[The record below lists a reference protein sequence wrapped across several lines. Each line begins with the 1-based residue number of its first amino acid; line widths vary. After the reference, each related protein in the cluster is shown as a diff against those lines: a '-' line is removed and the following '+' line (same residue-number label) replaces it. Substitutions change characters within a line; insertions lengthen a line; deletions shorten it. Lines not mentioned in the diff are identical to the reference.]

1 MNILKNSPFSPR
13 PFPAVD
19 FRYFVLKKGKIRAFQ
34 PQVGEKSGE
43 INQFSI
49 ASGPFRPYT
58 EPNEARAAARKNEGG
73 HLMEELHMGLRIARY
88 RKELGLTQEALAQRL
103 GVTNQA
109 VSKWEGDVCCP
120 DIQLLPELA
129 DALGLSL
136 DALFGHETP
145 EPQKEE
151 KPAEEAKAEASPI
164 GILRELPWADDDSL
178 HAVLY
183 QGHRLLQVEGIPER
197 SGGGLLHLL
206 AGQRDARQ
214 VVLRFTGTARDIYS
228 AFAVHCEGDVGGSVN
243 AGDGVTC
250 GDVGGSVRAGDS
262 VTCGSVE
269 GDVSAGESVR
279 CGSVGGDVRAN
290 DSVHVQGG
298 VNGEVQQS

>member
-1 MNILKNSPFSPR
+1 
-13 PFPAVD
+13 
-19 FRYFVLKKGKIRAFQ
+19 
-34 PQVGEKSGE
+34 
-43 INQFSI
+43 
-49 ASGPFRPYT
+49 
-58 EPNEARAAARKNEGG
+58 
-73 HLMEELHMGLRIARY
+73 MEELRMGARIARY
-88 RKELGLTQEALAQRL
+88 RKELGLTQEALAHRL

-120 DIQLLPELA
+120 DIQLLPALA

-136 DALFGHETP
+136 DALFGRETP
-145 EPQKEE
+145 EPPKEE
-151 KPAEEAKAEASPI
+151 RPAEDVKEETAPI
-164 GILRELPWADDDSL
+164 GIVEKVLWADDDCL

-183 QGHRLLQVEGIPER
+183 QGHRLLQSENIPER
-197 SGGGLLHLL
+197 SGSGLLHLL
-206 AGQRDARQ
+206 AGRRDAQQ
-214 VVLRFTGTARDIYS
+214 VVLRL
-228 AFAVHCEGDVGGSVN
+228 CERVGGNIS

-279 CGSVGGDVRAN
+279 CGHVGGDVRAN

-298 VNGEVQQS
+298 VDGEIQCE

>member
-1 MNILKNSPFSPR
+1 
-13 PFPAVD
+13 
-19 FRYFVLKKGKIRAFQ
+19 
-34 PQVGEKSGE
+34 
-43 INQFSI
+43 
-49 ASGPFRPYT
+49 
-58 EPNEARAAARKNEGG
+58 
-73 HLMEELHMGLRIARY
+73 MEELRMGATIARR
-88 RKELGLTQEALAQRL
+88 RKENGLTQEALANRL

-120 DIQLLPELA
+120 DIQLLPALA

-136 DALFGHETP
+136 DALFGREAP
-145 EPQKEE
+145 EPPKEE
-151 KPAEEAKAEASPI
+151 RPAEEVKVETAPI
-164 GILRELPWADDDSL
+164 GIVEKLPWADDDSL

-183 QGHRLLQVEGIPER
+183 QGHRLLQSERVPER
-197 SGGGLLHLL
+197 SGSGLLHLL
-206 AGQRDARQ
+206 AGRRDAQQ

-228 AFAVHCEGDVGGSVN
+228 DFAIHCEGDVSGSVQAGDGVQCERVGGN
-243 AGDGVTC
+243 ISAGDGVTC

-290 DSVHVQGG
+290 DSVHIQGG
-298 VNGEVQQS
+298 VSGEIQQG

>member
-1 MNILKNSPFSPR
+1 
-13 PFPAVD
+13 
-19 FRYFVLKKGKIRAFQ
+19 
-34 PQVGEKSGE
+34 
-43 INQFSI
+43 
-49 ASGPFRPYT
+49 
-58 EPNEARAAARKNEGG
+58 
-73 HLMEELHMGLRIARY
+73 MEELRMGATIARR
-88 RKELGLTQEALAQRL
+88 RKENGLTQEALANRL

-120 DIQLLPELA
+120 DIQLLPALA

-136 DALFGHETP
+136 DALFGREAP
-145 EPQKEE
+145 EPPKEE
-151 KPAEEAKAEASPI
+151 RPAEEVKVETAPI
-164 GILRELPWADDDSL
+164 GIVEKLPWADDDSL

-183 QGHRLLQVEGIPER
+183 QGHRLLQSERVPER
-197 SGGGLLHLL
+197 SGSGLLHLL
-206 AGQRDARQ
+206 AGRRDAQQ

-228 AFAVHCEGDVGGSVN
+228 DFAIHCEGDVSGSVQAGDGVQCECVGGN
-243 AGDGVTC
+243 ISAGDGVTC

-290 DSVHVQGG
+290 DSVHIQGG
-298 VNGEVQQS
+298 VSGEIQQG

>member
-1 MNILKNSPFSPR
+1 
-13 PFPAVD
+13 
-19 FRYFVLKKGKIRAFQ
+19 
-34 PQVGEKSGE
+34 
-43 INQFSI
+43 
-49 ASGPFRPYT
+49 
-58 EPNEARAAARKNEGG
+58 
-73 HLMEELHMGLRIARY
+73 MEELRMGATIARR
-88 RKELGLTQEALAQRL
+88 RKENGLTQEALANRL

-120 DIQLLPELA
+120 DIQLLPALA

-136 DALFGHETP
+136 DALFGREAP
-145 EPQKEE
+145 EPPKEE
-151 KPAEEAKAEASPI
+151 RPAEEVKVETAPI
-164 GILRELPWADDDSL
+164 GIVEKLPWADDDSL

-183 QGHRLLQVEGIPER
+183 QGHRLLQSERVPER
-197 SGGGLLHLL
+197 SGSGLLHLL
-206 AGQRDARQ
+206 AGRRDAQQ

-228 AFAVHCEGDVGGSVN
+228 DFAVHCEGDVSGSVQAGDGVTCGDVEGSVHAGDGVQCERVGGN
-243 AGDGVTC
+243 ISAGDGVTC

-290 DSVHVQGG
+290 DSVHIQGG
-298 VNGEVQQS
+298 VSGEFQQG

>member
-1 MNILKNSPFSPR
+1 
-13 PFPAVD
+13 
-19 FRYFVLKKGKIRAFQ
+19 
-34 PQVGEKSGE
+34 
-43 INQFSI
+43 
-49 ASGPFRPYT
+49 
-58 EPNEARAAARKNEGG
+58 
-73 HLMEELHMGLRIARY
+73 MEELRMGATIARR
-88 RKELGLTQEALAQRL
+88 RKENGLTQEALANRL

-120 DIQLLPELA
+120 DIQLLPALA

-136 DALFGHETP
+136 DALFGREAP
-145 EPQKEE
+145 EPPKEE
-151 KPAEEAKAEASPI
+151 RPAEEVKVETAPI
-164 GILRELPWADDDSL
+164 GIVEKLPWADDDSL

-183 QGHRLLQVEGIPER
+183 QGHRLLQSERVPER
-197 SGGGLLHLL
+197 SGSGLLHLL
-206 AGQRDARQ
+206 AGRRDAQQ

-228 AFAVHCEGDVGGSVN
+228 DFAIHCEGDVSGSVQAGDGVQCGGVSGSVQAGDGVTCGDVEGSVHAGDGVQCERVGGN
-243 AGDGVTC
+243 ISAGDGVTC

-279 CGSVGGDVRAN
+279 CGHVGGDVRAN

-298 VNGEVQQS
+298 VDGEIQCE

>member
-1 MNILKNSPFSPR
+1 
-13 PFPAVD
+13 
-19 FRYFVLKKGKIRAFQ
+19 
-34 PQVGEKSGE
+34 
-43 INQFSI
+43 
-49 ASGPFRPYT
+49 
-58 EPNEARAAARKNEGG
+58 
-73 HLMEELHMGLRIARY
+73 MEELRMGARIARY
-88 RKELGLTQEALAQRL
+88 RKENGLTQEALAKRL

-120 DIQLLPELA
+120 DIQLLPALA

-136 DALFGHETP
+136 DALFGRETP
-145 EPQKEE
+145 EPPKEE
-151 KPAEEAKAEASPI
+151 RPVEEAKAETAPI
-164 GILRELPWADDDSL
+164 GIVEKLPWADDDSL

-183 QGHRLLQVEGIPER
+183 QGHRLLQAEGVPER
-197 SGGGLLHLL
+197 SGSGLLHLL
-206 AGQRDARQ
+206 AGRRDAQQ

-228 AFAVHCEGDVGGSVN
+228 DFAVHCEGDVSGSVQAGDGVQCGGVGGSVN
-243 AGDGVTC
+243 AGDGVTCGDVEGSVHAGDGVQCESVGGNISAGDGVTC

-279 CGSVGGDVRAN
+279 CGHVGGNVRAN

-298 VNGEVQQS
+298 VDGAVQQG

>member
-1 MNILKNSPFSPR
+1 
-13 PFPAVD
+13 
-19 FRYFVLKKGKIRAFQ
+19 
-34 PQVGEKSGE
+34 
-43 INQFSI
+43 
-49 ASGPFRPYT
+49 
-58 EPNEARAAARKNEGG
+58 
-73 HLMEELHMGLRIARY
+73 MEELHMGPRIARY

-136 DALFGHETP
+136 DALFGRETP
-145 EPQKEE
+145 KPQKEE
-151 KPAEEAKAEASPI
+151 RPAEEAMAVTAPI
-164 GILRELPWADDDSL
+164 GIIEELPWADDDSL

-183 QGHRLLQVEGIPER
+183 QGHRLLQSEGIPER

-214 VVLRFTGTARDIYS
+214 VVLRFTGTVQDIYS
-228 AFAVHCEGDVGGSVN
+228 DFAVHCEGDVGGSIQAGDSVQCGSAGGDVN
-243 AGDGVTC
+243 AGDSVTCGSVEGSVQAGDGVRC
-250 GDVGGSVRAGDS
+250 GDVGGNVRAGDS
-262 VTCGSVE
+262 VTCSNVE

-279 CGSVGGDVRAN
+279 CGNVAGSVRAN
-290 DSVHVQGG
+290 DSVHVQGS
-298 VNGEVQQS
+298 VTGEIRQG

>member
-1 MNILKNSPFSPR
+1 
-13 PFPAVD
+13 
-19 FRYFVLKKGKIRAFQ
+19 
-34 PQVGEKSGE
+34 
-43 INQFSI
+43 
-49 ASGPFRPYT
+49 
-58 EPNEARAAARKNEGG
+58 
-73 HLMEELHMGLRIARY
+73 MEELHMGPRIARY
-88 RKELGLTQEALAQRL
+88 RKELGLTQEALANRL

-136 DALFGHETP
+136 DALFGRETP

-151 KPAEEAKAEASPI
+151 RPAEEAAAEAAPI
-164 GILRELPWADDDSL
+164 GIVTELPWADDDSL

-183 QGHRLLQVEGIPER
+183 QGHRLLQSEGIPER

-214 VVLRFTGTARDIYS
+214 VVLRFTGTVQDIYS
-228 AFAVHCEGDVGGSVN
+228 DFAVHCEGDVGGSIQAGDSVQCGSAGGDVN
-243 AGDGVTC
+243 AGDSVTCGSVEGSVQAGDGVQCERVGGSVQAGDGVRC
-250 GDVGGSVRAGDS
+250 GDVGGNVRAGDS
-262 VTCGSVE
+262 VTCGNVE

-279 CGSVGGDVRAN
+279 CGNVAGSVRAN
-290 DSVHVQGG
+290 DSVHVQGS
-298 VNGEVQQS
+298 VTGEIRQG

>member
-1 MNILKNSPFSPR
+1 
-13 PFPAVD
+13 
-19 FRYFVLKKGKIRAFQ
+19 
-34 PQVGEKSGE
+34 
-43 INQFSI
+43 
-49 ASGPFRPYT
+49 
-58 EPNEARAAARKNEGG
+58 
-73 HLMEELHMGLRIARY
+73 MEELRMGARIARY
-88 RKELGLTQEALAQRL
+88 RKELGLTQEALAHRL

-120 DIQLLPELA
+120 DIQLLPALA

-136 DALFGHETP
+136 DDLFARDTP
-145 EPQKEE
+145 EPPKEE
-151 KPAEEAKAEASPI
+151 RPAEEAKAETAPI
-164 GILRELPWADDDSL
+164 GIVEKLPWANDDSL

-183 QGHRLLQVEGIPER
+183 QGHRLLQSESIPER
-197 SGGGLLHLL
+197 SGSGLLHLL
-206 AGQRDARQ
+206 AGRRDAQQ
-214 VVLRFTGTARDIYS
+214 VVLRFTGTVRDICS
-228 AFAVHCEGDVGGSVN
+228 DFAVHCEGDVSGSVQAGNAVQCGSVGGDVNAGDGVTCGNVEGSVHAGDGVQCECVGGSVS

-279 CGSVGGDVRAN
+279 CGHVGGDVRAN

-298 VNGEVQQS
+298 VDGEIQ